1 MTLKTLTYS
10 ELITLPTFDERYN
23 YLKLVGVVGADTFGF
38 DRYLNQRFYRS
49 VEWRRARDF
58 VIARDMGCDLG
69 ISGREIQDKIYVHH
83 MNPMSVKDIVD
94 GDTHI
99 INPEFLITV
108 SFDTHNAIHYGDER
122 LLHRKDLIVRSQND
136 TCPWKGVN

>member
-10 ELITLPTFDERYN
+10 ELSMLPTFDERYN
-23 YLKLVGVVGADTFGF
+23 YLKLVDVVGEDTFGF
-38 DRYLNQRFYRS
+38 DRYLNQRFYNS
-49 VEWRRARDF
+49 VEWKRARDY
-58 VIARDMGCDLG
+58 VITRDMGCDLG
-69 ISGREIQDKIYVHH
+69 IPGREINDKIYVHH
-83 MNPMSVKDIVD
+83 MNPMSIKDIVD
-94 GDTHI
+94 GDSHI

-122 LLHRKDLIVRSQND
+122 LLHRKDLIVRNQND

>member
-10 ELITLPTFDERYN
+10 ELSMLPTFDERYN
-23 YLKLVGVVGADTFGF
+23 YLKLVGVIGEDTFGF
-38 DRYLNQRFYRS
+38 DRYLNQRFYNS
-49 VEWRRARDF
+49 VEWKRARDY
-58 VIARDMGCDLG
+58 VITRDMGCDLG
-69 ISGREIQDKIYVHH
+69 IPGREINDKIYVHH
-83 MNPMSVKDIVD
+83 MNPMSIKDIVD
-94 GDTHI
+94 GDSHI

-122 LLHRKDLIVRSQND
+122 LLHRKDLIVRNQND